1 MKYFLLGFLI
11 AWSNAAYA
19 FEQKPKF
26 TKLNQGQKAPFEGRL
41 FNDAAV
47 SKLIVENRFKAEQC
61 NIEIEFHKNRAIQK
75 EKYNFN
81 LLSAKCEA
89 ADDYTKDLMSINE
102 DEIDRLNKLVKPNR
116 NMWWLSG
123 GFIAGVGASIAIMH
137 AVK

>member
-1 MKYFLLGFLI
+1 MKYFLLGFLFT
-11 AWSNAAYA
+11 WSNAAHA

-47 SKLIVENRFKAEQC
+47 SKLIVENRLMVEQC
-61 NIEIEFHKNRAIQK
+61 SIQIEYNVKKAVER
-75 EKYNFN
+75 EKYSYN
-81 LLSAKCEA
+81 LLTAKCEA
-89 ADDYTKDLMSINE
+89 ADERLTDLLTIRQ
-102 DEIDRLNKLVKPNR
+102 DEIDKLNKLIKPNR

-123 GFIAGVGASIAIMH
+123 GFIAGVGTSIAIMH